1 MRPLPKLDL
10 PAQDS
15 PVPNASG
22 TQSKDGRSE
31 TKISKPTE
39 GGSSSPKQL
48 PRTDSDNSPRSNANI
63 LPSDMPALRS
73 TADET
78 DEATQAARS
87 NPGSQQPL
95 SSKSNTPVVDD
106 LIQVH
111 GPTNTT
117 HFKPLPDIPQLFPA
131 DDAQPSTTS
140 KLAGLSPANRA
151 ANTSERHGTAPR
163 DDDFTLD
170 AKPPESRPQTSGSP
184 NAMLPAASH
193 NAAQPG
199 HSQVP
204 AHSVAARQPASI
216 ATSSSM
222 GTLVPWNPDATHDD
236 VVWWPPLVAQPLDQQ
251 DQFETVS
258 PETLL
263 HLALANSP
271 KIEAVSQKPLIREL
285 QVVEA
290 DAEFDVKRFVRSLFE
305 DRNDPVGNSLTT
317 GGAPTLKDH
326 IWSGEIGFQRKLQ
339 TGGNMELKQQL
350 GFQNSNS
357 RFFIPQDQGTAT
369 LAINYTQP
377 LLRGRGRFVNR
388 APILIAQSASGA
400 EWESFETELQAEL
413 NAVLDAYWDLYY
425 RRALYLQKRQ
435 NVQRGRA
442 ALETLLNRQSLDALP
457 SQIARARSA
466 MLGRQTQLANA
477 FRDVRN
483 AETELR
489 RVVAE
494 SQWLEKQQIEILPVE
509 HPGITP
515 LDLPLVHVVET
526 ALEHRP
532 EIRQSA
538 QRLRIAA
545 MQVDVSE
552 NEILP
557 ELNFLFG
564 TYVSALRGNSGVLDA
579 WQRQFTG
586 STPGYS
592 VGLEWSLPRGNRAAQ
607 SRLAQARLQLRQLQA
622 EVEQVTQ
629 QVIADA
635 QIAFRRVESA
645 VKTIESAYGAIQ
657 AARQDLEQQES
668 RWKNQSLL
676 EGDVGNGVTPTV
688 ILDQLLDAQDRLA
701 AAEQIY
707 AKAVLEHQQA
717 IVGLHRATGT
727 LLLHEDVSYCKT
739 DEGWVP
745 SVLLNTGKNAPQQP
759 VFEDPPTTAPSF
771 NPGQ

>member
-1 MRPLPKLDL
+1 MDVSSFRPLP
-10 PAQDS
+10 
-15 PVPNASG
+15 
-22 TQSKDGRSE
+22 E
-31 TKISKPTE
+31 
-39 GGSSSPKQL
+39 
-48 PRTDSDNSPRSNANI
+48 
-63 LPSDMPALRS
+63 
-73 TADET
+73 
-78 DEATQAARS
+78 
-87 NPGSQQPL
+87 
-95 SSKSNTPVVDD
+95 
-106 LIQVH
+106 
-111 GPTNTT
+111 
-117 HFKPLPDIPQLFPA
+117 IPQLFESDA
-131 DDAQPSTTS
+131 DRLVEHDTGTELPPSNDAIN
-140 KLAGLSPANRA
+140 A
-151 ANTSERHGTAPR
+151 SE
-163 DDDFTLD
+163 D
-170 AKPPESRPQTSGSP
+170 AFPVD
-184 NAMLPAASH
+184 
-193 NAAQPG
+193 
-199 HSQVP
+199 SQVP
-204 AHSVAARQPASI
+204 ARPVATKRIVAQPHPRPN
-216 ATSSSM
+216 
-222 GTLVPWNPDATHDD
+222 GTLQPWDPETTHDD
-236 VVWWPPLVAQPLDQQ
+236 IVWWPPLVAQPLAKEDR
-251 DQFETVS
+251 FESVS
-258 PETLL
+258 PETLV

-271 KIEAVSQKPLIREL
+271 RIQAVSQKPLIRDL
-285 QVVEA
+285 QIVEA
-290 DAEFDVKRFVRSLFE
+290 NAEFDVQRFVRSLFE

-326 IWSGEIGFQRKLQ
+326 IWSGEIGFQRKLLS
-339 TGGNMELKQQL
+339 GGNMELKQQL

-377 LLRGRGRFVNR
+377 LLRGRGQYVNR

-400 EWESFETELQAEL
+400 EWESFEAELQTEL
-413 NAVLDAYWDLYY
+413 NAVLDAYWELYF
-425 RRALYLQKRQ
+425 RRAIYLQKRE
-435 NVQRGRA
+435 NVQRGRNI
-442 ALETLLNRQSLDALP
+442 LETLMDRQNLDALP

-466 MLGRQTQLANA
+466 MLGRQTELANA
-477 FRDVRN
+477 LRDVRN

-494 SQWLEKQQIEILPVE
+494 SHWLEKQGIEILPVE

-515 LDLPLVHVVET
+515 FEVPLVQTVET

-552 NEILP
+552 NELLP

-607 SRLAQARLQLRQLQA
+607 SRLAQARLQLRQLRS

-635 QIAFRRVESA
+635 QIAYRRVESA

-668 RWKNQSLL
+668 RWKNYALL

-688 ILDQLLDAQDRLA
+688 ILDQLLEAQDRLA
-701 AAEQIY
+701 AAELIY

-739 DEGWVP
+739 HEGWVP
-745 SVLLNTGKNAPQQP
+745 SVLLSSGQTVPQQP
-759 VFEDPPTTAPSF
+759 AYEAPPEVAPDLT
-771 NPGQ
+771 PEQ